1 MAKKDHTKT
10 PYILLVVGGII
21 SALFNMFGLASS
33 IVTRQLLIKIAGSTS
48 SELNS
53 LAQESGLTQDMLIQL
68 TIIPNS
74 FFTRIMILSI
84 VGIALSGVLI
94 FLGVKLKE
102 KLQKNYSNWAFGISI
117 LLLFGYGFIGAV
129 LGLIGSILALVKT
142 KS

>member
-74 FFTRIMILSI
+74 FTINSQVGYKRKYPAKIPKYKGTRVFSSFFVSEL
-84 VGIALSGVLI
+84 
-94 FLGVKLKE
+94 
-102 KLQKNYSNWAFGISI
+102 
-117 LLLFGYGFIGAV
+117 
-129 LGLIGSILALVKT
+129 
-142 KS
+142 